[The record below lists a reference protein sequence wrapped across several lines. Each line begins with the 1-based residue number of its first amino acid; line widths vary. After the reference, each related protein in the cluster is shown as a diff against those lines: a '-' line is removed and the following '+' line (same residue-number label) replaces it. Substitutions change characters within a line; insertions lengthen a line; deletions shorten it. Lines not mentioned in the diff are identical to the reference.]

1 MHQPPS
7 YSGQSGPLDGTSDVS
22 KFSGSFIIPG
32 IVFFSMNHKVVSVV
46 MGDDLRYGTGKK

>member
-7 YSGQSGPLDGTSDVS
+7 YFGLSGPLDGTRDVS

-32 IVFFSMNHKVVSVV
+32 IVFFSMHHTIVWVV